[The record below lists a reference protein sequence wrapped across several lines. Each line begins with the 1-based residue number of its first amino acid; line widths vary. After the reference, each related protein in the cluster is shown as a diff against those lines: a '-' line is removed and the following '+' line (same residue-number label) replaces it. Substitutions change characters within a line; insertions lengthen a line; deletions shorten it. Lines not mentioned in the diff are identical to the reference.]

1 MHPLLRVVLARLL
14 ALLPMLLA
22 LSMASFALVHV
33 IPGDPALVMMGGEG
47 TTQAVEE
54 LRRQLGLD
62 RPLHVRYLEWL
73 GRISTLGRPVIAIG
87 GITADRVGSV
97 VAAGAWGVA
106 AIRSLWYDPDPARA
120 VRFGEP
126 TYDEMMGSFIDYT
139 IEGQPLKPIA
149 LGNGQPSIR

>member
-1 MHPLLRVVLARLL
+1 
-14 ALLPMLLA
+14 MLLA

-73 GRISTLGRPVIAIG
+73 GRIAQGDLGTVPLQSRRRCRRSCSGGCRRP
-87 GITADRVGSV
+87 SP
-97 VAAGAWGVA
+97 W
-106 AIRSLWYDPDPARA
+106 
-120 VRFGEP
+120 
-126 TYDEMMGSFIDYT
+126 
-139 IEGQPLKPIA
+139 
-149 LGNGQPSIR
+149 

>member
-1 MHPLLRVVLARLL
+1 
-14 ALLPMLLA
+14 MLLA

-73 GRISTLGRPVIAIG
+73 GRIVQGDLGSPSTIARRCRRSCSGGCRRP
-87 GITADRVGSV
+87 SP
-97 VAAGAWGVA
+97 W
-106 AIRSLWYDPDPARA
+106 
-120 VRFGEP
+120 
-126 TYDEMMGSFIDYT
+126 
-139 IEGQPLKPIA
+139 
-149 LGNGQPSIR
+149 